1 MKKRN
6 FFCNSVIALSAILGL
21 TLSAQVKLVNGPIP
35 LDGGYSEGVWKD
47 VPEQTPFILLKRM
60 GKTQPDAQTAFK
72 VAADADNLYLNIR
85 CSEKLMG
92 KLKKT
97 ENPAGLWSSDLVEI
111 FLSPTGQPDEYYQF
125 AATAGNLHFNMFY
138 GEAGVIRPDPYAP
151 FWESKV
157 FYGKDYWQVQIKM
170 PFSAFYMTRN
180 VNGAARGW

>member
-97 ENPAGLWSSDLVEI
+97 IKKELTSLPENV
-111 FLSPTGQPDEYYQF
+111 QK
-125 AATAGNLHFNMFY
+125 
-138 GEAGVIRPDPYAP
+138 EA
-151 FWESKV
+151 SKV
-157 FYGKDYWQVQIKM
+157 PTDLESVYPYPDDRFKGEV
-170 PFSAFYMTRN
+170 
-180 VNGAARGW
+180 

>member
-72 VAADADNLYLNIR
+72 VAADAELFLHAFFDRLAQRRITFGDPVLQGDIR
-85 CSEKLMG
+85 LILEDISRNFRKFFRRERQRRRIARRKADDRRVGQRLENFTDRRRLQIG
-92 KLKKT
+92 KFVR
-97 ENPAGLWSSDLVEI
+97 NRI
-111 FLSPTGQPDEYYQF
+111 FHL
-125 AATAGNLHFNMFY
+125 
-138 GEAGVIRPDPYAP
+138 I
-151 FWESKV
+151 
-157 FYGKDYWQVQIKM
+157 
-170 PFSAFYMTRN
+170 
-180 VNGAARGW
+180 